1 MVPTHMQVFTGD
13 SKARADGQVR
23 RRRRHHD
30 AQKTKGS
37 GVHQVAEVWTD
48 QLALVL
54 AEAIIMAQSAVLIGP
69 QVSNVDRAIAE
80 LMGTVRWPP
89 LIDDVYHD
97 KWVPGPSK
105 THKGDAHNS
114 VAWAVSNMA
123 TK

>member
-13 SKARADGQVR
+13 SKVRADNQV
-23 RRRRHHD
+23 RRHHD
-30 AQKTKGS
+30 AQKTSGS
-37 GVHQVAEVWTD
+37 GVHQIAEVWTD

-97 KWVPGPSK
+97 KWVAGAPFE
-105 THKGDAHNS
+105 THNS

-123 TK
+123 TKKPLP

>member
-1 MVPTHMQVFTGD
+1 MVPTHMQIFTGD
-13 SKARADGQVR
+13 SKASADKQVR
-23 RRRRHHD
+23 D
-30 AQKTKGS
+30 AQKTNGS

-54 AEAIIMAQSAVLIGP
+54 AEAIVMAQSAVLIGP

-123 TK
+123 TKKPLP